1 MASKKIRLCVP
12 SVFST
17 CLFPCALCP
26 YSLWLSILLDVFV
39 AVCKK
44 GCYNR
49 CNMVNLSIATTFW
62 CGNLQIF
69 AGLIC
74 FSGRFSYFCDMKN
87 VGLIPH
93 PTQDFNI
100 YLSLPVQCRCRARRV
115 ETYTSKHWQ
124 AGDTGKVSFSTSA
137 QEQDYKMIKMIILTV
152 IDSLPDNIHPG
163 IARTDL

>member
-1 MASKKIRLCVP
+1 MASQKFRLGGCLYFPLVSIPASLCSSP
-12 SVFST
+12 SR
-17 CLFPCALCP
+17 
-26 YSLWLSILLDVFV
+26 LSMHSDVFV

-49 CNMVNLSIATTFW
+49 CNMVNLCIATTFW